1 VAAKGIGNRTS
12 LPMRLHHY
20 QLRSLAECEWKRTC
34 ANAQNTDANHGDG
47 GGWRGET
54 ECQSNNGENDD
65 EAETD
70 MSAAV
75 YANATRATI
84 LSLFGNDGVRLQSRL
99 AEWWA
104 EEMQAVSD
112 GKLPDFIVQEIKDKR
127 DARRSLQVVPA
138 QGSLAAAAPSPGRR
152 DVEVGR

>member
-1 VAAKGIGNRTS
+1 
-12 LPMRLHHY
+12 
-20 QLRSLAECEWKRTC
+20 
-34 ANAQNTDANHGDG
+34 
-47 GGWRGET
+47 
-54 ECQSNNGENDD
+54 
-65 EAETD
+65 
-70 MSAAV
+70 MSAAVSALRPTTACAPLRLHTAAPVWTAQV